1 MGHKKTRLNAQTG
14 SNILNL
20 ITTSSARLSTSMR
33 MMVM

>member
-14 SNILNL
+14 SNILIY
-20 ITTSSARLSTSMR
+20 ITTSSAHLSPSMN